1 MKTILVITKK
11 QKKQYGAPIGT
22 QVCFAPTKT
31 IYNYPSGKQYVK
43 HKTLREI
50 YGKAYDW
57 RSDG

>member
-22 QVCFAPTKT
+22 QICFERTKT
-31 IYNYPSGKQYVK
+31 IYNYPSGKRFVK
-43 HKTLREI
+43 HKSLSEA
-50 YGKAYDW
+50 YGNAYDW